1 MPSKQTALRLV
12 VLTALIVLLVQGVV
26 FTTPSL
32 RFWEKQAPQNAPQ
45 AHAAHPLLS
54 IALPDLAQQPQS
66 LAQWSGHVLVLNF
79 WATWCGPC
87 KEEMPMLDALQQE
100 WDSKGVRFVGIGID
114 EAENMKTW
122 LKSRPMHYPQWV
134 GNDQTLMLTAPYG
147 NATQGVPFTAVFS
160 AQGDLV
166 AEKLG
171 AITEKELSG
180 IIANALK

>member
-1 MPSKQTALRLV
+1 
-12 VLTALIVLLVQGVV
+12 
-26 FTTPSL
+26 
-32 RFWEKQAPQNAPQ
+32 
-45 AHAAHPLLS
+45 
-54 IALPDLAQQPQS
+54 
-66 LAQWSGHVLVLNF
+66 
-79 WATWCGPC
+79 
-87 KEEMPMLDALQQE
+87 MLDALQQE